1 MYKFLTKNGQ
11 LLAFGLGTLLTII
24 FYVSVSSGLEEF
36 TELDLAKD
44 PARFD
49 TTIFN
54 FGLMTARILT
64 IVAGLIALVFGLYHT
79 VTNPKGALKFVI
91 GIAVFALIFFGSY
104 SMSEGAVKESWA
116 EKFAITPD
124 ISKFVEG
131 SITATIALLGIAIL
145 IFILGEVR
153 NFFK

>member
-24 FYVSVSSGLEEF
+24 FYVLVSSGLEEF

-44 PARFD
+44 DERFN
-49 TTIFN
+49 TTIFD
-54 FGLMTARILT
+54 FGLVTAQALT
-64 IVAGLIALVFGLYHT
+64 FIAGVIAFVFGIYQMI
-79 VTNPKGALKFVI
+79 TNPKGALKGII
-91 GIAVFALIFFGSY
+91 GMIVFALIFFGAY

-131 SITATIALLGIAIL
+131 SITATIALLAIAML
-145 IFILGEVR
+145 IFVLGEVR